1 MAWFEDTV
9 PTLYIV
15 FLEEILGDK
24 SKETMFI
31 QKALLPAARCL
42 LKWKWRGVGDRS
54 GLWEQLG
61 VFWSVDEGLV

>member
-1 MAWFEDTV
+1 M
-9 PTLYIV
+9 
-15 FLEEILGDK
+15 GDK

-31 QKALLPAARCL
+31 PKALLPAARCL

>member
-1 MAWFEDTV
+1 MKTQS
-9 PTLYIV
+9 PLYTL

-61 VFWSVDEGLV
+61 VFWSVEEGFV